1 MNCNGGGGSSAAAR
15 REENFAEL
23 QLLEREETTM
33 HTNEWLCIKPA
44 SIYCVEESLHDAPL
58 AATEYYIVVVVQA
71 LVCEPRSVT
80 FAKKN

>member
-1 MNCNGGGGSSAAAR
+1 MNCNGGAAAR

-44 SIYCVEESLHDAPL
+44 SIYCVEESLHDALL
-58 AATEYYIVVVVQA
+58 AATEYYIVVVQA

>member
-1 MNCNGGGGSSAAAR
+1 MDEMTDELQRWCR
-15 REENFAEL
+15 REEGRKFRRATIIG
-23 QLLEREETTM
+23 EREETTM

-44 SIYCVEESLHDAPL
+44 SIYCVEESLHDALL
-58 AATEYYIVVVVQA
+58 AAIVVVQA